1 MVAVPAEACVLIVEG
16 CNSSGLPLES
26 SVAPAPLFHPLW
38 GNILR
43 NLILFGKLITGMCFL
58 SPGHRCSLIVT
69 LAFLSTGPCWVL
81 ACPTASMYF
90 KLLSVLW
97 FPFYLYL
104 PAILPSF
111 FCSHEKKLE
120 KTASQRYLQSLSSFF
135 PVTSLSIRSL
145 MGSLPPSQG
154 WDLISQVISMT
165 QEQICFQ
172 ASLLKFCLA
181 QWSWMFSIS
190 KVTL

>member
-1 MVAVPAEACVLIVEG
+1 M
-16 CNSSGLPLES
+16 
-26 SVAPAPLFHPLW
+26 APAPLFHPLW

-43 NLILFGKLITGMCFL
+43 NLILFGKLITGICFL
-58 SPGHRCSLIVT
+58 SPGHHCGLTVT
-69 LAFLSTGPCWVL
+69 LAFLSTGPCQVP
-81 ACPTASMYF
+81 ACPTAPAYF
-90 KLLSVLW
+90 KPFSVLW

-104 PAILPSF
+104 PVILPSF
-111 FCSHEKKLE
+111 FPSICSHAKKLE
-120 KTASQRYLQSLSSFF
+120 NTGSRRYLQSLSSFF

-181 QWSWMFSIS
+181 QRS
-190 KVTL
+190 